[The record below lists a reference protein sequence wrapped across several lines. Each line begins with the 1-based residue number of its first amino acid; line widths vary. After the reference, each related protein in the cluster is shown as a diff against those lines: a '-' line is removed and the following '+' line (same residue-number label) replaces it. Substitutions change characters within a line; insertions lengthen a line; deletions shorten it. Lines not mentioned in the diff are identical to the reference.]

1 VAKKKAQLRTAMPV
15 SVPAPSSVSAT
26 ATARSSGGR
35 TLEIDVRFI
44 LQFLTQLLNT
54 PSPTG
59 YTNQAMHFVRETL
72 ATLKLDTRFNTKGT
86 LIATWQGKASNR
98 SRALAAHVDT
108 LGAMIKEF
116 DRDTGWPRL
125 SQIGRYAWTSIEG
138 EGCSIFTEE
147 GRVLRGTILPR
158 QASVHIHDSGVDQ
171 QARTDQTIEVRV
183 DANIRSK
190 DDALRFGLNVG
201 DFVAFDPRVEIT
213 DTGYIRSRHLDDKAG
228 VACIAGACK
237 ALLDAGLR
245 PAQRTTILI
254 THFEEVGHG
263 AAAGLPPDVKEL
275 LAVDM
280 AAVGRGQNSNEH
292 SVGIGVKDSGG
303 PYSYEMRRNLIGLAQ
318 AADIPYQLDI
328 YPYYRSDVD
337 AIWRSGADLIAGLIG
352 PGVDASHSYERTHV
366 NSLIA
371 TVRLLIEF
379 MLS

>member
-1 VAKKKAQLRTAMPV
+1 MMPCA
-15 SVPAPSSVSAT
+15 SASTWAISS
-26 ATARSSGGR
+26 
-35 TLEIDVRFI
+35 
-44 LQFLTQLLNT
+44 
-54 PSPTG
+54 
-59 YTNQAMHFVRETL
+59 
-72 ATLKLDTRFNTKGT
+72 
-86 LIATWQGKASNR
+86 
-98 SRALAAHVDT
+98 
-108 LGAMIKEF
+108 
-116 DRDTGWPRL
+116 
-125 SQIGRYAWTSIEG
+125 
-138 EGCSIFTEE
+138 
-147 GRVLRGTILPR
+147 
-158 QASVHIHDSGVDQ
+158 
-171 QARTDQTIEVRV
+171 
-183 DANIRSK
+183 
-190 DDALRFGLNVG
+190 
-201 DFVAFDPRVEIT
+201 
-213 DTGYIRSRHLDDKAG
+213 
-228 VACIAGACK
+228 ACK